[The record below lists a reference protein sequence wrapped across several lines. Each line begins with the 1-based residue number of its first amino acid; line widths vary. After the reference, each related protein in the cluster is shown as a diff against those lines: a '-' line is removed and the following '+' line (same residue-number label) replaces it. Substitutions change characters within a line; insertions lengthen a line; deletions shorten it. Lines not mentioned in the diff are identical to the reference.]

1 MKKIQKRRRERVGG
15 RMKRG
20 KDGRWTNKEQV
31 RICERERMRDRGK
44 GVKERVDR
52 K

>member
-1 MKKIQKRRRERVGG
+1 MKKIQKRRRERVEKGM
-15 RMKRG
+15 RRG
-20 KDGRWTNKEQV
+20 KDGRWTNKKQV
-31 RICERERMRDRGK
+31 RMSERERMRDRGK

>member
-15 RMKRG
+15 GMRRG
-20 KDGRWTNKEQV
+20 KDGRWINEEQV
-31 RICERERMRDRGK
+31 RMSERERMRDRVK
-44 GVKERVDR
+44 GVKEREDR

>member
-15 RMKRG
+15 GMRRG
-20 KDGRWTNKEQV
+20 KDERWTNEEQV
-31 RICERERMRDRGK
+31 RMSERERMRDRAK
-44 GVKERVDR
+44 EVKEREDR